1 MTEFSND
8 LMVDENGFDLY
19 YNRFENNLK
28 SLSDMVNFFKKL
40 SKAEN
45 SYSKDILSITKGVED
60 AKLWK
65 KTGTEVGTVHDAW
78 TTIHTELQ
86 KLAQKHEELSQ
97 NINAQALAM
106 DKFYKDKTNE
116 KKNLV
121 KVGNKLT
128 KDMHDSLD
136 RVKKSKDAYYKDHKS
151 ADSNEA
157 SYNQKKSDGKTK
169 QKDVDRAHKTATESR
184 DKSTGADAN
193 YQKCLEAH
201 NQHQDQFYKS
211 LMPSL
216 LKDFQK
222 NEEERTRFF
231 KSTMQAFLQTFN
243 TLGPAYTSGATNFG
257 NSFDAINPQKDVSE
271 LITLNKASAVNVAP
285 HVVYEPYGNEGG
297 PNLGASVKKGSSVAS
312 FGTTST
318 NTVSHSAVSN
328 NSTAPNPAST
338 SVSTNTGSV
347 SIATPA
353 KVGPSEGAPI
363 AAKPKTAL
371 PTFGLTP
378 ADDSLT
384 PVEKRK
390 KLEGQL
396 TQVKEIIKTEVKSKK
411 GLDKLTVFY
420 VGDAAA
426 QATAQKEADEQQVRV
441 NTLKAE
447 KKKILAQL
455 EEVSGEAPAGDGA
468 ASEEGEEEG
477 DFAEVS
483 AKALF
488 DYNAAND
495 TELAFKAGDI
505 LTITEQDA
513 SGWWYAE
520 LNGKQ
525 GFIPNNYIEV
535 VKEQK

>member
-1 MTEFSND
+1 
-8 LMVDENGFDLY
+8 MVDENGFDLY

-28 SLSDMVNFFKKL
+28 SLGDMITFFKKL
-40 SKAEN
+40 SKAES
-45 SYSKDILSITKGVED
+45 SYSKDIMSITKGVED

-65 KTGTEVGTVHDAW
+65 KTGTEVGTFHDAW
-78 TTIHTELQ
+78 TSLHTELQ
-86 KLAQKHEELSQ
+86 KLAQKHEELAQ
-97 NINAQALAM
+97 NINNQAVAM
-106 DKFYKDKTNE
+106 EKFHKEKGNE

-121 KVGNKLT
+121 KTGNKLT
-128 KDMHDSLD
+128 KDFHESLD
-136 RVKKSKDAYYKDHKS
+136 KVKKAKDAYYKDHKS

-157 SYNQKKSDGKTK
+157 SYSQKKSDGKTK
-169 QKDVDRAHKTATESR
+169 QKDVDKAHKTATESR
-184 DKSTGADAN
+184 DKATGADAN
-193 YQKCLEAH
+193 YQKLLEGH

-231 KSTMQAFLQTFN
+231 KSTMQSFLQTFN
-243 TLGPAYTSGATNFG
+243 TLGPAYTSAATNLG

-271 LITLNKASAVNVAP
+271 FITLNKSSAVNVAP
-285 HVVYEPYGNEGG
+285 HVVYEPYGSEGG
-297 PNLGASVKKGSSVAS
+297 VNMGSSIKKGPTTS
-312 FGTTST
+312 FGTTS
-318 NTVSHSAVSN
+318 VAG
-328 NSTAPNPAST
+328 ST
-338 SVSTNTGSV
+338 SVSNNNASAPASTPVAGSV
-347 SIATPA
+347 TIVTPA

-363 AAKPKTAL
+363 AAKPKAAL
-371 PTFGLTP
+371 PTFGLTA
-378 ADDSLT
+378 ADDGLT

-396 TQVKEIIKTEVKSKK
+396 TQVKEMIKTEVKSKK

-455 EEVSGEAPAGDGA
+455 EEVSGEAPAGEAGG
-468 ASEEGEEEG
+468 SEEGEEETE
-477 DFAEVS
+477 FVEVS